1 MMLSQQ
7 RDLEGRGAG
16 GIRIKGG
23 GGRGRQGRESW
34 ATGIFPWTISPGT
47 KKAHNTDEK
56 KAGIS
61 EELDSNWV

>member
-1 MMLSQQ
+1 MKLSQQ
-7 RDLEGRGAG
+7 RNLGREGGVEKRGVE
-16 GIRIKGG
+16 
-23 GGRGRQGRESW
+23 GGRVEKSW
-34 ATGIFPWTISPGT
+34 ATSIFPWTISPGT